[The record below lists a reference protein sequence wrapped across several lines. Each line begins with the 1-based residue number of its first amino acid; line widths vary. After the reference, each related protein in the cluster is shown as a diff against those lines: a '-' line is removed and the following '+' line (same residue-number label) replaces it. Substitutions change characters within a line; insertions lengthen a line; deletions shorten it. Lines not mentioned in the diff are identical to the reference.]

1 MLDKLVVDIETKNS
15 FADVGGQ
22 QNINRLSISII
33 GVYSYKRDQ
42 YFAFDE
48 KEFADF
54 EKLMEESGAM
64 IGFAL
69 KRFDVP
75 VLQAHFPHYNFSP
88 FRILDILEEVEL
100 QRGHRI
106 SLDSLAQVNIGA
118 GKTGHGL
125 EAIDMYREGR
135 IDELK
140 KYCLNDVKITKDLY
154 EHGMKEGRLII
165 PSKYS
170 SPAFI
175 TLNWNDLDDYL
186 ELMEKTKNSTPKQK
200 SLF

>member
-1 MLDKLVVDIETKNS
+1 MLDKLVIDIETKNS

-22 QNINRLSISII
+22 QNINRLEISII
-33 GVYSYKRDQ
+33 GVYSYKRDEF
-42 YFAFDE
+42 FAFDE
-48 KEFADF
+48 KQFQDF
-54 EKLMEESGAM
+54 EKLMKESGAF

-75 VLQAHFPHYNFSP
+75 VLKTHIHQDFSSI
-88 FRILDILEEVEL
+88 RILDILEEVEA

-106 SLDSLAQVNIGA
+106 GLDDLAQANIGT

-140 KYCLNDVKITKDLY
+140 QYCLNDVKITRDLY
-154 EHGMKEGRLII
+154 EHGIKNGKLII
-165 PSKYS
+165 PSRYS
-170 SPAFI
+170 TPAFI

-186 ELMEKTKNSTPKQK
+186 ELMEVTRNSMPKEK

>member
-22 QNINRLSISII
+22 QNINRLEISII
-33 GVYSYKRDQ
+33 GVYSYKRDEF
-42 YFAFDE
+42 FAFDE
-48 KEFADF
+48 KQFQDF
-54 EKLMEESGAM
+54 EKLMKESGAF

-75 VLQAHFPHYNFSP
+75 VLKAHIHQDFSTI
-88 FRILDILEEVEL
+88 RILDILEEVEA

-106 SLDSLAQVNIGA
+106 GLDDLAQANIGT

-135 IDELK
+135 IEELK
-140 KYCLNDVKITKDLY
+140 QYCLNDVKITRDLY
-154 EHGMKEGRLII
+154 EHGIKNGKLII
-165 PSKYS
+165 PSRYS
-170 SPAFI
+170 TPAFI

-186 ELMEKTKNSTPKQK
+186 ELMEVTRNSMPKQK

>member
-1 MLDKLVVDIETKNS
+1 MLDKLVIDIETKNS

-22 QNINRLSISII
+22 QNINRLEISII
-33 GVYSYKRDQ
+33 GVYSYKRDEF
-42 YFAFDE
+42 FAFDE
-48 KEFADF
+48 KQFQDF
-54 EKLMEESGAM
+54 EKLMKESGAF

-75 VLQAHFPHYNFSP
+75 VLKTHIHQDFSSI
-88 FRILDILEEVEL
+88 RILDILEEVEA

-106 SLDSLAQVNIGA
+106 GLDDLAQANIGT

-140 KYCLNDVKITKDLY
+140 QYCLNDVKITRDLY
-154 EHGMKEGRLII
+154 EHGIKNGKLII
-165 PSKYS
+165 PSHYAT
-170 SPAFI
+170 PAFI

-186 ELMEKTKNSTPKQK
+186 ELMEVTRNSMPKEK

>member
-1 MLDKLVVDIETKNS
+1 MYLTLFNDFVKYSGNLTKYPQSTKIKLMLDKLVVDIETKNS

-48 KEFADF
+48 KEFSDF

-100 QRGHRI
+100 QRGH
-106 SLDSLAQVNIGA
+106 
-118 GKTGHGL
+118 
-125 EAIDMYREGR
+125 
-135 IDELK
+135 
-140 KYCLNDVKITKDLY
+140 
-154 EHGMKEGRLII
+154 
-165 PSKYS
+165 
-170 SPAFI
+170 
-175 TLNWNDLDDYL
+175 
-186 ELMEKTKNSTPKQK
+186 
-200 SLF
+200 

>member
-1 MLDKLVVDIETKNS
+1 MLDKLVIDIETKNS

-22 QNINRLSISII
+22 QNINRLEISII
-33 GVYSYKRDQ
+33 GVYSYKRDEF
-42 YFAFDE
+42 FAFDE
-48 KEFADF
+48 KQFQDF
-54 EKLMEESGAM
+54 EKLMKESGAF

-75 VLQAHFPHYNFSP
+75 VLKTHIHQDFSSI
-88 FRILDILEEVEL
+88 RILDILEEVES

-106 SLDSLAQVNIGA
+106 GLDDLAQANIGT

-140 KYCLNDVKITKDLY
+140 QYCLNDVKITKDLY
-154 EHGMKEGRLII
+154 EHGIKNGKLLI
-165 PSKYS
+165 PSRYS
-170 SPAFI
+170 TPAFI

-186 ELMEKTKNSTPKQK
+186 ELMETTRNSMPKQK
-200 SLF
+200 RLF

>member
-48 KEFADF
+48 KEFPDF

-69 KRFDVP
+69 KRFDIP
-75 VLQAHFPHYNFSP
+75 VLQVHFPHYNFSP

-154 EHGMKEGRLII
+154 EHGMKNGKLII

-175 TLNWNDLDDYL
+175 TLNWHDLDDYL
-186 ELMEKTKNSTPKQK
+186 ELAEKTKNSTPKQK

>member
-1 MLDKLVVDIETKNS
+1 MLDKLVIDIETKNS

-22 QNINRLSISII
+22 QNINRLEISII
-33 GVYSYKRDQ
+33 GVYSYKRDEF
-42 YFAFDE
+42 FAFDE
-48 KEFADF
+48 KQFQDF
-54 EKLMEESGAM
+54 EKLMKESGAF

-75 VLQAHFPHYNFSP
+75 VLKTHIHQDFSSI
-88 FRILDILEEVEL
+88 RILDILEEVEA

-106 SLDSLAQVNIGA
+106 GLDDLAQANIGT

-140 KYCLNDVKITKDLY
+140 QYCLNDVKITRDLY
-154 EHGMKEGRLII
+154 EHGIKNGKLII
-165 PSKYS
+165 PSHYS
-170 SPAFI
+170 TPAFI

-186 ELMEKTKNSTPKQK
+186 ELMEVTRNSMPKQK

>member
-1 MLDKLVVDIETKNS
+1 MLDKLVIDIETKNS

-22 QNINRLSISII
+22 QNINRLEISII
-33 GVYSYKRDQ
+33 GVYSYKRDEF
-42 YFAFDE
+42 FAFDE
-48 KEFADF
+48 KQFQDF
-54 EKLMEESGAM
+54 EKLMKESGAF

-75 VLQAHFPHYNFSP
+75 VLKTHIHQDFSSI
-88 FRILDILEEVEL
+88 RILDILEEVEA

-106 SLDSLAQVNIGA
+106 GLDDLAQANIGT

-140 KYCLNDVKITKDLY
+140 QYCLNDVKITRDLY
-154 EHGMKEGRLII
+154 EHGIKNGKLII
-165 PSKYS
+165 PSRYS
-170 SPAFI
+170 TPAFI

-186 ELMEKTKNSTPKQK
+186 ELMEVTRNSMPKQK